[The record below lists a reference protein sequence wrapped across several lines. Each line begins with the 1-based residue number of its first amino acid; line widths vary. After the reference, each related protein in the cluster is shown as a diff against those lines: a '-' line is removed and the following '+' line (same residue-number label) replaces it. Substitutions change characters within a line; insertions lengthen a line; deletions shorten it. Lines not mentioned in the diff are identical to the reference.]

1 MFREAQY
8 MATAGPLVMVVND
21 DEAMRDSLGF
31 ALRLEG
37 ADVRLHH
44 GGADLLADGELPGSA
59 CLVLA
64 YHLPEMDGF
73 EILSRVRAMNLSIPA
88 IMLTSA
94 ATPAM
99 QDRARA
105 AGVWRVLE
113 KPVMDGALVEAVTG
127 LLREIT

>member
-1 MFREAQY
+1 MFREARY

-44 GGADLLADGELPGSA
+44 GGAGLLADGALPGSV

-73 EILSRVRAMNLSIPA
+73 EILRRVRAMNLTIPA

-99 QDRARA
+99 QDRARE